1 MWFDLKKF
9 WEISNFT
16 VEIKSDFGEDLFK
29 QDKLL
34 ENLVILSCI
43 SIEATTISRTQA
55 RWKNPLTPSFKLS
68 PDILE
73 SFPKQNK
80 HDQDEKKHFIT
91 IRMKRNTIWPDGVTS
106 DDDHDD
112 VDADSGK
119 HHLSFPQSPL
129 QQTERKEITQ

>member
-1 MWFDLKKF
+1 M
-9 WEISNFT
+9 
-16 VEIKSDFGEDLFK
+16 
-29 QDKLL
+29 
-34 ENLVILSCI
+34 
-43 SIEATTISRTQA
+43 
-55 RWKNPLTPSFKLS
+55 
-68 PDILE
+68 E

-106 DDDHDD
+106 DNDHHD

-129 QQTERKEITQ
+129 QQRQRKEITHYNFAEVENNLAKSAWLAADQLKD